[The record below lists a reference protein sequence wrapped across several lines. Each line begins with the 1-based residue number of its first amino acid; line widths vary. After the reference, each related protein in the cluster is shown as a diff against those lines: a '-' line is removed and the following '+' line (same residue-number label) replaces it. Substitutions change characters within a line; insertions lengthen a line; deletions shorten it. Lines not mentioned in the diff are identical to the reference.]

1 MWLKRMKD
9 KSECHLLNA
18 NQDVAPGKPSN
29 FTNVCMGGGGG
40 RGGRGGASLF
50 PPPCKGVTLYSN
62 IFACFQGITFNTR
75 HFSLFYGALSSIV
88 NGCSL
93 TELY

>member
-1 MWLKRMKD
+1 MLTI
-9 KSECHLLNA
+9 N
-18 NQDVAPGKPSN
+18 VAPRKPSN

-40 RGGRGGASLF
+40 GASLF
-50 PPPCKGVTLYSN
+50 PPLCKGVTLYSN

-75 HFSLFYGALSSIV
+75 HFSLFCGALSSIV

-93 TELY
+93 TGLYQKKKKKTLNGLFMTSVMAA